1 MVGFLGGLRGVCW
14 IGLGIV
20 FLLRMPQMA
29 EGLAFTSPDG
39 LTGLRAIVSGL
50 HIAIGTVILV
60 FCLNRLYLLGVFVS
74 ACAAGGLA
82 IVRLFGMLT
91 DHAFTASQIRD
102 LRPEV
107 LGFFI
112 AIALGP
118 RPRSE
123 LGFLGRA
130 SEEQARNQN
139 RSDRSP
145 RRA

>member
-1 MVGFLGGLRGVCW
+1 MIRFLAWLSAVFW

-20 FLLRMPQMA
+20 FMVRMQHMA

-74 ACAAGGLA
+74 ACAASGLA
-82 IVRLFGMLT
+82 IVRLFGMVT

-102 LRPEV
+102 LVPEM
-107 LGFFI
+107 LGLFI
-112 AIALGP
+112 AISIVP
-118 RPRSE
+118 RLRSE
-123 LGFLGRA
+123 LGVLARVLA
-130 SEEQARNQN
+130 EHPRNQN
-139 RSDRSP
+139 RSDG
-145 RRA
+145 AAGTD

>member
-1 MVGFLGGLRGVCW
+1 MMRFLAWLSAVFW

-74 ACAAGGLA
+74 ACAASGLA
-82 IVRLFGMLT
+82 IVRLFGMVT
-91 DHAFTASQIRD
+91 DRAFTASQIRD
-102 LRPEV
+102 LVPEV
-107 LGFFI
+107 LGLFI
-112 AIALGP
+112 AIAIVPRLG
-118 RPRSE
+118 SE
-123 LGFLGRA
+123 LGVLARA
-130 SEEQARNQN
+130 SAEQARNQS
-139 RSDRSP
+139 RSDSASG
-145 RRA
+145 RA

>member
-74 ACAAGGLA
+74 ACAASGLA
-82 IVRLFGMLT
+82 IVRLFGMVT

-102 LRPEV
+102 LVPEV

-112 AIALGP
+112 AIPIMRRL
-118 RPRSE
+118 RLE
-123 LGFLGRA
+123 LEFLA
-130 SEEQARNQN
+130 PAPAEQA
-139 RSDRSP
+139 
-145 RRA
+145 

>member
-1 MVGFLGGLRGVCW
+1 MMRFLAWLSAVFW

-74 ACAAGGLA
+74 AWRSERTCDCQ
-82 IVRLFGMLT
+82 IVWNVT
-91 DHAFTASQIRD
+91 DRAFTASQIRD
-102 LRPEV
+102 LVPEV
-107 LGFFI
+107 LGLFI
-112 AIALGP
+112 AIAILP
-118 RPRSE
+118 RLRSE
-123 LGFLGRA
+123 LGVLARAVVEQGRHQSRSDSAAGRA
-130 SEEQARNQN
+130 
-139 RSDRSP
+139 
-145 RRA
+145 